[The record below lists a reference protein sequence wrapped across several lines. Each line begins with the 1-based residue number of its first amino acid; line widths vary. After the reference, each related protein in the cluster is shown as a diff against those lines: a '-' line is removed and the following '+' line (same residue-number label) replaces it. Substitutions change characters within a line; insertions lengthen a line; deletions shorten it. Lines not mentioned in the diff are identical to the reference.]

1 MSHDH
6 ANASSTT
13 QTNGKG
19 WQRKYRDGGFTN
31 IYPGYLT
38 SWQGGAEIA
47 DVGKI
52 DFSKNI
58 HGDDMTADK
67 TKYGTTKLRYLDGAD
82 SNVNQVRQLSTTAQ

>member
-58 HGDDMTADK
+58 HSDDMTADK
-67 TKYGTTKLRYLDGAD
+67 TKYGTTGNYRQRLGD
-82 SNVNQVRQLSTTAQ
+82 SVICHIKQVL